1 MMFIIIIVLII
12 ALILLAVGV
21 NAIQQHKQ
29 KQEQERRQ
37 KIARY
42 RNILEE
48 SETLISNVSNF
59 PVGKSLVYV
68 LYARARDALIQL
80 VEEAPSNNVY
90 KERLRE
96 YKDVL
101 TNLSPDDHNLITENF
116 QLPDNDKQV
125 IALIQALKKLRAVLK
140 SEHARGRIDSKN
152 FQEED
157 HRMEFIQLRINVE
170 TLERRADSAYESK
183 MMGSARQYYEKALTT
198 LKSQNFSNEYVVDHI
213 QRVEAR
219 LETIAKSLRD
229 ENSRDAAAKASQVDE
244 LDELFQPK
252 KKW

>member
-1 MMFIIIIVLII
+1 MTFIIIIVLII

-37 KIARY
+37 RVARY

-48 SETLISNVSNF
+48 SEALISNVSNF

-68 LYARARDALIQL
+68 LYARARDALNNL
-80 VEEAPSNNVY
+80 VEETPGNKVY
-90 KERLRE
+90 KERQRE
-96 YKDVL
+96 YQEVL
-101 TNLSPDDHNLITENF
+101 TNLSPDDHNLITESF
-116 QLPDNDKQV
+116 QLPENDKQV

-170 TLERRADSAYESK
+170 TLERRADSAYSSK
-183 MMGSARQYYEKALTT
+183 MMGSARQYYEKALVT
-198 LKSQNFSNEYVVDHI
+198 LKEQSFSNDYVVDHT
-213 QRVEAR
+213 QRIEAR
-219 LETIAKSLRD
+219 LETIAKSLRE
-229 ENSRDAAAKASQVDE
+229 ENSRDAAAKANQVDE